1 MPKLPKK
8 PDGTDGSTLKF
19 KKLLPLLTRVIKFVI
34 KQLVTGKVKG
44 LSVLKSESNADKVAE
59 SDLFSVNDQFG
70 NPRKDKN
77 RKFEIDVAVVRTM
90 KGKKKVEHTI
100 LVSEILEQLCHIFK
114 PEVKIINER
123 VECPIDQKYMKRDDK
138 KEEPLYLLGVNFV

>member
-1 MPKLPKK
+1 M
-8 PDGTDGSTLKF
+8 
-19 KKLLPLLTRVIKFVI
+19 
-34 KQLVTGKVKG
+34 
-44 LSVLKSESNADKVAE
+44 LKSESNADKVAE